1 MLPIPQ
7 KDEEENDEQAL
18 ISSQEEREKEI
29 ISAFKIRLK
38 TVLLAIIMFI
48 LIFSLVNKKKVSD
61 NDKGIIPEKI
71 KDNNKEKEIID
82 DNKIKDNQDKS
93 TDNKEEEKKV

>member
-1 MLPIPQ
+1 
-7 KDEEENDEQAL
+7 L

-48 LIFSLVNKKKVSD
+48 LIFSLVNKKKSFR
-61 NDKGIIPEKI
+61 
-71 KDNNKEKEIID
+71 
-82 DNKIKDNQDKS
+82 
-93 TDNKEEEKKV
+93 